1 MDNETLEHFI
11 ATATIEQKDEQLR
24 AWSHLLQVFDAL
36 KEEYEPPTVTETV
49 SASSW

>member
-1 MDNETLEHFI
+1 MDPETLEHFI

-24 AWSHLLQVFDAL
+24 AWAHVLRVIAAL
-36 KEEYEPPTVTETV
+36 AVEYELPVVTATA